1 MPKALNNQLDLSQF
15 KLIVGLGNVGK
26 DYVRSRH
33 NAGFLFADYL
43 RESLLEEPKYST
55 WKTDSKLEADIAT
68 ATGKPVLAK
77 PTTMMN
83 LSGRAV
89 QKIMQYYK
97 IQPNEVLVAF
107 DDMDI
112 DLGNYKLQFEK
123 GPKVHNGL
131 NSIYQ
136 SLGTLSLWH
145 LRIGI
150 ESREIRGNK
159 LISGQAF
166 ALANFAPAELELLR
180 KVFETIY

>member
-1 MPKALNNQLDLSQF
+1 MPKALNNKLELSQF

-33 NAGFLFADYL
+33 NAGFLFVEYIHQTD
-43 RESLLEEPKYST
+43 SEEPKYSS
-55 WKTDSKLEADIAT
+55 WKIDTKLEADLST
-68 ATGKPVLAK
+68 ATGKPILAK

-112 DLGNYKLQFEK
+112 GLGSFKLQFEK

-136 SLGTLSLWH
+136 NLGTLGLWH

-159 LISGQAF
+159 QISGQAF
-166 ALANFAPAELELLR
+166 ALANFAPTELELLR